1 MHWFWKKQSRAVQ
14 LDTLY
19 NDFTWSRKDNHRK
32 TSGDK
37 AVTRSRNCLRFN
49 SSMTYFLHMTFLF
62 YLHAVMSTLLV
73 TLHSL
78 CTLHSDVTLK
88 QMRHAAQ

>member
-1 MHWFWKKQSRAVQ
+1 MI
-14 LDTLY
+14 
-19 NDFTWSRKDNHRK
+19 DF
-32 TSGDK
+32 
-37 AVTRSRNCLRFN
+37 LQ
-49 SSMTYFLHMTFLF
+49 MTFLF
-62 YLHAVMSTLLV
+62 YLHAVMSALLV